1 MSTTIETTSGP
12 VSVTAA
18 TARSAARRTAARP
31 AASSERRNGAWWAMP
46 SRHDASWAGVAR
58 PVGTAVVFTRTRV
71 NPAAAACPASTS
83 GSLARDP
90 GARAAYQAGG

>member
-12 VSVTAA
+12 VPVAAA
-18 TARSAARRTAARP
+18 TACSATRRTAARP
-31 AASSERRNGAWWAMP
+31 GASSERRNGATWAMP
-46 SRHDASWAGVAR
+46 SRHETSSAGVAR
-58 PVGTAVVFTRTRV
+58 PVGTDIVRTWTRV
-71 NPAAAACPASTS
+71 NPAAAALSARIP